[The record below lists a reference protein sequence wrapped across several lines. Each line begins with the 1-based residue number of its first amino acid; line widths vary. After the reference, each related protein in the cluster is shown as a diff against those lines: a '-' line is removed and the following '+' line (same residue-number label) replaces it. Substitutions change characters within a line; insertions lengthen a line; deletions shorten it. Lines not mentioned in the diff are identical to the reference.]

1 MLYFAQFFHGVV
13 EDVVSVD
20 GDEEVDE
27 SLDAEVAIVI
37 EAFEQSAESFFH
49 GFANADFLLID
60 GLDLHEF
67 VLVLEVEEEGVVYE
81 IELLRFGDVDLEL
94 FDGLEELGEEFA
106 VEFFDG

>member
-1 MLYFAQFFHGVV
+1 M
-13 EDVVSVD
+13 
-20 GDEEVDE
+20 
-27 SLDAEVAIVI
+27 
-37 EAFEQSAESFFH
+37 
-49 GFANADFLLID
+49 
-60 GLDLHEF
+60 HEF